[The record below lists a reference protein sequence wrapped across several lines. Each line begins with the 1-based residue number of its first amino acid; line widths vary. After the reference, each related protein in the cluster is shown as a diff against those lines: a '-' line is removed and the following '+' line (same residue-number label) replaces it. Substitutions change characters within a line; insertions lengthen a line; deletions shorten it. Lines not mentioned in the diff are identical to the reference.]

1 MNFCKWN
8 VETPYS
14 SPSGDS
20 RPQGSAYG
28 GAGVGYRKKRMP
40 CCNGADTGFNVT
52 CRESGPTSDW
62 WHVARKLREPLVWG
76 KANERCTTGRVRPQH
91 CRKTC
96 TTAVGVYR
104 EGRSGSIPSSRV
116 SD

>member
-1 MNFCKWN
+1 MLFGFWESAIKIVIYDKRKWLLRLNQTVMEVGTASLICAFVTHAPPGPKQAPNPAYFCKWN

-28 GAGVGYRKKRMP
+28 GAGVGSRKKRMP

-52 CRESGPTSDW
+52 
-62 WHVARKLREPLVWG
+62 
-76 KANERCTTGRVRPQH
+76 
-91 CRKTC
+91 
-96 TTAVGVYR
+96 
-104 EGRSGSIPSSRV
+104 
-116 SD
+116 